1 MNQSGR
7 KKCGE
12 NTFLRKNKNKFNVIF
27 LMLMLLLLE
36 SLHIFLQF
44 NLNHTFFSVPNKVS
58 SHHGQL
64 I

>member
-1 MNQSGR
+1 
-7 KKCGE
+7 
-12 NTFLRKNKNKFNVIF
+12 
-27 LMLMLLLLE
+27 MLMLLLLE